1 MRLTDVT
8 VRESAQMPGRSYTA
22 EQRIQ
27 AGQAIDRLGVDR
39 IQPGFPVAGEVE
51 REVVRELSSTVNA
64 ETVAIA
70 RALEHDV
77 EAALTSNA
85 DIIEV
90 FAPVSEL
97 HLDYD
102 LGKPREEVLRMID
115 DAIMLGQNGGAE
127 IQLMILDAFRTAHE
141 HLQTVFERF
150 SDLRMIGLAD
160 TVGRRSPKTVR
171 STLDRVSTYADLEQV
186 GVHFH
191 NDLGVG
197 PANVL
202 TAYECG
208 VGNADLSIAALG
220 ERVGNP
226 ALEEVVAIGEME
238 YNDPF
243 GVDSQ
248 RLVPVAEKV
257 LDVLEEEI
265 SARKPILG
273 QEATTHEAGLHTAA
287 MLDEPSVF
295 EPFDPSKF
303 GGERTLIFGKGTG
316 RGGAQKLLKQGGV
329 KPTEETIECCLELL
343 AEHGP
348 MDQEAAQDLID
359 HEFIQ

>member
-1 MRLTDVT
+1 MRVTDVT
-8 VRESAQMPGRSYTA
+8 VREGAQMPGRSYTA
-22 EQRIQ
+22 EQRIR

-51 REVVRELSSTVNA
+51 REVVRELSTTVDA

-85 DIIEV
+85 DVIEV
-90 FAPVSEL
+90 FAPVSGL

-102 LGKPREEVLRMID
+102 LGKSREEVLEMID
-115 DAIMLGQNGGAE
+115 DAVTLGQDGGAE
-127 IQLMILDAFRTAHE
+127 VQLMILDGFRTTHE

-171 STLDRVSTYADLEQV
+171 SMLNRLSSYVDLGQVS
-186 GVHFH
+186 VHFH

-202 TAYECG
+202 AAYECG

-226 ALEEVVAIGEME
+226 ALEEVVAVGDLE
-238 YNDPF
+238 YDDTF
-243 GVDSQ
+243 GVDLQS
-248 RLVPVAEKV
+248 LVPVAEEV
-257 LDVLEEEI
+257 LDALEEDI

-273 QEATTHEAGLHTAA
+273 REATTHEAGLHTAA
-287 MLDEPSVF
+287 MLDEASTF

-316 RGGAQKLLKQGGV
+316 RGGARKLLKQIGIE
-329 KPTEETIECCLELL
+329 PIEETIDRFLELL
-343 AEHGP
+343 VEHGP
-348 MDQEAAQDLID
+348 IDQEEAQNLAKR
-359 HEFIQ
+359 EFT

>member
-1 MRLTDVT
+1 MQLTDVT

-27 AGQAIDRLGVDR
+27 AGQAIDRLGIDR
-39 IQPGFPVAGEVE
+39 IQPGFPAVGEVE
-51 REVVRELSSTVNA
+51 REVIRELSTTVNA

-70 RALEHDV
+70 RALERDV

-85 DIIEV
+85 DVIEV

-102 LGKPREEVLRMID
+102 LGKSREEVLEMID
-115 DAIMLGQNGGAE
+115 NTVTLAQEGGAE
-127 IQLMILDAFRTAHE
+127 VQLMILDGFRTAHE

-150 SDLRMIGLAD
+150 NDLPMIGLAD

-171 STLDRVSTYADLEQV
+171 STLNSLSSSIDLEQV

-202 TAYECG
+202 AAYECG

-226 ALEEVVAIGEME
+226 ALEEVVAVGDLE
-238 YNDPF
+238 YDDSF

-248 RLVPVAEKV
+248 YLVPVAEEV
-257 LDVLEEEI
+257 LTALGEET

-273 QEATTHEAGLHTAA
+273 REATTHEAGLHTAA

-303 GGERTLIFGKGTG
+303 GGKRTLIFGQGTG
-316 RGGAQKLLKQGGV
+316 RGGARKLFKQVGV
-329 KPTEETIECCLELL
+329 EPTEETIDRFLERL
-343 AEHGP
+343 AERGP
-348 MDQEAAQDLID
+348 MDQETAQDLVER
-359 HEFIQ
+359 EFT